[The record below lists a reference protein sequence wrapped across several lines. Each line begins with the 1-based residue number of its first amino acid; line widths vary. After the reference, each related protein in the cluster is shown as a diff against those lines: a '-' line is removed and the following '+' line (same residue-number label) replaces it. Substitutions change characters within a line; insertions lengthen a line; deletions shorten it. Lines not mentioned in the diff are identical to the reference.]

1 MKSFFN
7 AAVGK
12 LIFGTFFLLSV
23 ATAHAQSTAP
33 GAAPVTD
40 SATVKYLGMQ
50 DDLLIFNVSYD
61 NPKGDKFVV
70 AVKDQDGTQ
79 LYQNLFKDKAFNKQ
93 FRLPKTDKDK
103 VIFVIRNGQDAPIV
117 KTFAVN
123 VDSRFVQEVAIKKL

>member
-7 AAVGK
+7 AAFGK

-23 ATAHAQSTAP
+23 ATAHAQSTVP
-33 GAAPVTD
+33 GAVPATD
-40 SATVKYLGMQ
+40 SATVRYLGMQ
-50 DDLLIFNVSYD
+50 DDMLIFNVSYD
-61 NPKGDKFVV
+61 NPKGNKFVV

-79 LYQNLFKDKAFNKQ
+79 LYQNIFRDKAFYKQ
-93 FRLPKTDKDK
+93 FKLPKTDKDE

-123 VDSRFVQEVAIKKL
+123 IDSRFVQEVAIKKL

>member
-33 GAAPVTD
+33 GAVPVTD

-93 FRLPKTDKDK
+93 FRLPKTDRDK
-103 VIFVIRNGQDAPIV
+103 VIFVIRNGQEAPIV
-117 KTFAVN
+117 KTFTVN
-123 VDSRFVQEVAIKKL
+123 VDSHFVQEVAIKKL

>member
-33 GAAPVTD
+33 GAVPVTD

-117 KTFAVN
+117 KTFTVS
-123 VDSRFVQEVAIKKL
+123 VDSHFVQEVAIKKL